1 MPAER
6 RGGPRWSDWPWA
18 AKLALLL
25 GTLAI
30 APLTVIALYGATV
43 ARSELLAG
51 ARAQNLQQAR
61 NTAQAIDRH
70 LEGILSDVRVI
81 ALAPGTVRLLSGSTD
96 PALGE
101 DVRLLLVQMRDMNG
115 FDALYVTDSTGTV
128 QVATAARF
136 LGRSYLAS
144 RWFLNAAAG
153 NASFNEPRWDPED
166 RRVYIHASAPVRDV
180 DGRIVGTAVGRVSMD
195 GIDRIIEGDTGFA
208 GREEF
213 GVLWDAEGIRL
224 SHPTRPDLRFRAF
237 EAPAP
242 DVLARLEAED
252 RFGPRTRE
260 LVTGGPRLPG
270 LVKTSQWLQY
280 DPGADPNV
288 RLGTGDMVIYGSIAP
303 LRSTRWLYGVFSPQE
318 AILATIE
325 RQTRRDLLLA
335 GVTALLAAAMAAFA
349 AGWVTRP
356 LREVGEAAQ
365 ALAAGDMSRRVGLTQ
380 GDEVG
385 RLGAAFDAM
394 ADALAAKEAELREHA
409 GRLEDRVEEQ
419 TAALRASEEE
429 LRALYVR
436 EQELRRNAEEANR
449 LKDEF
454 LSTVSHEL
462 RTPLN
467 AMLGWTWLLASGKLD
482 AETSRRAIATIERNG
497 RAQSQIIDDLLDVS
511 RIITGKLRLKLR
523 RVDLRAVIEAAIDA
537 VRPAAGAKGIH
548 IDYRADPAVPVVQG
562 DPDRLQ
568 QVVWNLLSNA
578 VKFTPGEGRVEVRL
592 ERQGG
597 RARIQVADT
606 GIGIRRDFLDYVF
619 DRFRQAD
626 SSSTRAHGG
635 LGLGLSI
642 VRHLVELH
650 GGTVRAES
658 GGEGRGAT
666 FTVEIPLAPPP
677 HAAAAPASPPRTEV
691 PLAPEAARELQGLRV
706 LLVDDE
712 PDAREMVSHLLE
724 PLGARI
730 VATASAA
737 EALEALQRGKIDVLV
752 ADIGMPDEDGYALI
766 RKIRELDGALR
777 EIPAIA
783 LTAYAGDGDRQRAL
797 AAGFQM
803 HLPKPVEP
811 QALAAAVAAVARG
824 AVHRG

>member
-1 MPAER
+1 MPAGH
-6 RGGPRWSDWPWA
+6 RGPPPWSDWPWA
-18 AKLALLL
+18 AKLAFLL
-25 GTLAI
+25 GTLAVL
-30 APLTVIALYGATV
+30 PLAVMTLYSATV
-43 ARSELLAG
+43 TRSELIAS
-51 ARAQNLQQAR
+51 AKAQNLQQAR

-70 LEGILSDVRVI
+70 LKNVLSDVRVI

-101 DVRLLLVQMRDMNG
+101 DVRLLLVQMRNMNG
-115 FDALYVTDSTGTV
+115 FDALYLTDSAGAV
-128 QVATAARF
+128 RVATAERL
-136 LGRSYLAS
+136 LGRTYVAS
-144 RWFLNAAAG
+144 RWFLNAVAG

-166 RRVYIHASAPVRDV
+166 RRVYIHASSPVRAP
-180 DGRIVGTAVGRVSMD
+180 DGRIVGTAVGRIPME

-208 GREEF
+208 GRREF

-224 SHPTRPDLRFRAF
+224 SHPARPDLRFRAF
-237 EAPAP
+237 ETPAP
-242 DVLARLEAED
+242 DVLARLEAEE

-260 LVTGGPRLPG
+260 LVTGAPPLPG
-270 LVKTSQWLQY
+270 LVERSRWLLY
-280 DPGADPNV
+280 DGDADPNV
-288 RLGTGDMVIYGSIAP
+288 RLGTGDSVVYGSIAP
-303 LRSTRWLYGVFSPQE
+303 LRSARWLYGVFSPEE
-318 AILATIE
+318 AVLASVE
-325 RQTRRDLLLA
+325 RQIRRDLLLA
-335 GVTALLAAAMAAFA
+335 GLTAVLAAAVAAFA
-349 AGWVTRP
+349 ARWATRP

-365 ALAAGDMSRRVGLTQ
+365 ALAAGDMSRRVGLPQ

-385 RLGAAFDAM
+385 RLGAAFDSM
-394 ADALAAKEAELREHA
+394 AEALAAKEAELREHA
-409 GRLEDRVEEQ
+409 DRLEDRVEEQ

-429 LRALYVR
+429 LRTLYVR

-467 AMLGWTWLLASGKLD
+467 AILGWTWLLASGKLD
-482 AETSRRAIATIERNG
+482 PETARRAVTTIERNG

-511 RIITGKLRLKLR
+511 RIITGKLRLKLH
-523 RVDLRAVIEAAIDA
+523 RVDLKAVIEAAIDA
-537 VRPAAGAKGIH
+537 VRPAADAKGIR
-548 IDYRADPAVPVVQG
+548 IEVRADPALPPVQG

-578 VKFTPGEGRVEVRL
+578 VKFTPGEGRIEVRL
-592 ERQGG
+592 ERLGGQG
-597 RARIQVADT
+597 RIQVADT
-606 GIGIRRDFLDYVF
+606 GMGIRKDFLDYVF

-658 GGEGRGAT
+658 EGEGKGAT
-666 FTVEIPLAPPP
+666 FSVAIPLAPS
-677 HAAAAPASPPRTEV
+677 AQAAPPMASPPRGEV
-691 PLAPEAARELQGLRV
+691 PLAPEATRELQDLRV

-712 PDAREMVSHLLE
+712 PDAREMLPHLLE
-724 PLGARI
+724 PFGAR
-730 VATASAA
+730 VVVTASAA
-737 EALEALQRGKIDVLV
+737 EALEALQRGQIDVLV

-766 RKIRELDGALR
+766 GKVRELDGAIR

-783 LTAYAGDGDRQRAL
+783 LTAYAGEGDRQRAL
-797 AAGFQM
+797 TAGFQM
-803 HLPKPVEP
+803 HLPKPVDPRE
-811 QALAAAVAAVARG
+811 LAAAVAAVARG
-824 AVHRG
+824 AVQQG